1 MDTLYPHTALR
12 KVDLPEEG
20 LPIMSDTPL
29 LGEAPSVTICTV
41 LSIKER
47 RYHCSPCSGTR
58 QQKAVGY
65 LTLPRVGGFNP

>member
-1 MDTLYPHTALR
+1 
-12 KVDLPEEG
+12 
-20 LPIMSDTPL
+20 MSDTPL